1 MREALAQL
9 VERERPVA
17 PDLSVLAARLVE
29 QVQPVISVPQAQA
42 EVREA
47 LEQQAELVRPVV
59 QERQVQREA
68 QE

>member
-1 MREALAQL
+1 VREALAQL

-47 LEQQAELVRPVV
+47 LEQQAELVRPVE